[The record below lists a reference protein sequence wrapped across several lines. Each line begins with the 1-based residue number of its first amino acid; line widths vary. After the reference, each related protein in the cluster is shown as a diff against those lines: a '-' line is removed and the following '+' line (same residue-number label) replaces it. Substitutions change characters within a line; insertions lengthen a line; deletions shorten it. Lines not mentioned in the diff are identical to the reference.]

1 MFGAIY
7 YILPRAVGMEFAF
20 PKLIRIQHWCAM
32 FGVALFVVTLVLGGL
47 WEGLKLQDPDVASA
61 DSAKVMLPFLRVS
74 TLGSLFLLIANLL
87 FALNIFAMIM
97 AWKWSVAKSV
107 FAFVIS
113 PLNKSE
119 GESMKNGFAIFLAAF
134 AVLASSWGV
143 FVFVPQW
150 QLGGARQ
157 VAVLNSSDI
166 YPLNRPG
173 EANQGLQIYRANGCA
188 ACHTEQVQ
196 QTGVACEVVLAAA
209 GKNPSAVSNLISTL
223 KLRGLTEEEAEN
235 ASGKITAAGG
245 KTETRIIAT
254 GVDISRGWGLRQS
267 VAEDF
272 LYDNPVQLGSLRVGP
287 DLADVGR
294 RLPDAN
300 WQLLHLYAPQTVTGS
315 LMPPFRY
322 LFDVKKIGDRRS
334 PDALNLPKQFAPAD
348 GYEVVPK
355 PEAKQ
360 LVAYLLSL
368 HADVPLYDAPFT
380 PAAPAKP

>member
-1 MFGAIY
+1 
-7 YILPRAVGMEFAF
+7 
-20 PKLIRIQHWCAM
+20 
-32 FGVALFVVTLVLGGL
+32 
-47 WEGLKLQDPDVASA
+47 
-61 DSAKVMLPFLRVS
+61 
-74 TLGSLFLLIANLL
+74 
-87 FALNIFAMIM
+87 
-97 AWKWSVAKSV
+97 
-107 FAFVIS
+107 
-113 PLNKSE
+113 
-119 GESMKNGFAIFLAAF
+119 MKNGFVIFLAAF
-134 AVLASSWGV
+134 AVLASSWGA
-143 FVFVPQW
+143 FVFVPQL
-150 QLGGARQ
+150 QLGGAKQ

-196 QTGVACEVVLAAA
+196 QTGVACEVVLTAA
-209 GKNPSAVSNLISTL
+209 GKNPSAVSNLVSTL

-235 ASGKITAAGG
+235 AAGKITAAGG
-245 KTETRIIAT
+245 KTETHIIAT
-254 GVDISRGWGLRQS
+254 GTDIARGWGLRHS

-300 WQLLHLYAPQTVTGS
+300 WQLLHLYAPRSVVKDS
-315 LMPPFRY
+315 AMPPFRF
-322 LFDVKKIGDRRS
+322 LFETRKKAGGEFS
-334 PDALNLPKQFAPAD
+334 PDALNLPKEFAPPA
-348 GYEVVPK
+348 GFEVVPK

-380 PAAPAKP
+380 PAAIAKP